1 MNIIQAAL
9 LGLVQGITEF
19 FPISSSGHLTL
30 VGDFLG
36 AEGSSNL
43 MFMIML
49 HLGTLFSVLTVFH
62 KDVHRILAEYC
73 GMAGDILF
81 NLKLHFRDPLHR
93 SGVRY
98 RRIVNDSYRKFAA
111 MLLVSMIPTVI
122 VAYLVSPIV
131 EMLTGNLLASGLGLF
146 VTALLLFVSSFMLSN
161 NRGPRESKY
170 LDAFVIGAFQGFA
183 AFPRKFQAGYDSVL
197 RISQRLHQKVRVKIR
212 ICPVGSHHHR
222 RHDPGSYQKSCHG
235 CAGRDPALPCR
246 DAGVCFRGIFCDP
259 DRHETAFQK
268 KKPLFCGILPDHR
281 NPFYRKV
288 PCLILYQSEEIF
300 VIC

>member
-98 RRIVNDSYRKFAA
+98 RRIVNGSYRKFAA

-183 AFPRKFQAGYDSVL
+183 AFPGNSRLAMTLSSGFLSGFTRKFALKYAFVLSVPTIIGAMIL
-197 RISQRLHQKVRVKIR
+197 EATRSHAMDVRV
-212 ICPVGSHHHR
+212 
-222 RHDPGSYQKSCHG
+222 
-235 CAGRDPALPCR
+235 
-246 DAGVCFRGIFCDP
+246 
-259 DRHETAFQK
+259 
-268 KKPLFCGILPDHR
+268 GILPCLVGMLVSAFVGFFVIR
-281 NPFYRKV
+281 IAMKLLSRKRSRFFAAY
-288 PCLILYQSEEIF
+288 CLIIGILSIARYL
-300 VIC
+300 V